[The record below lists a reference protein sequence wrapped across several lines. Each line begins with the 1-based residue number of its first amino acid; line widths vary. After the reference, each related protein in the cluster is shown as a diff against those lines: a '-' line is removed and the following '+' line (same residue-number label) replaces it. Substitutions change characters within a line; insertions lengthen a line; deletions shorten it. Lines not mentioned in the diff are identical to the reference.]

1 LAAQP
6 LARVALEH
14 LRVDSPVGVDPVE
27 HELLPLEHAQ
37 KLPRRLHGAAH
48 RKLLRI
54 TDQCRDDLAEVRACG
69 DGVGLAWERVGRYL
83 AARCRERGQPTAD
96 PHQLDEVGAGLLERD
111 DGGPVDARPVGK
123 MAREIL
129 RPPVLRAEDD
139 S

>member
-1 LAAQP
+1 MAISLEDERM
-6 LARVALEH
+6 RVSFGA
-14 LRVDSPVGVDPVE
+14 DPVD
-27 HELLPLEHAQ
+27 HELLPLAHAQ
-37 KLPRRLHGAAH
+37 KLRCRLHGAAH

-83 AARCRERGQPTAD
+83 AARYRERGQPTAD